1 MKKLLC
7 MLLTAVLAGCTNESP
22 VNHEPETC
30 PVEPAADA
38 RLLIDPQSR
47 TLDSSDAAKVA
58 MLFQKRATGSSSRTG
73 GGSSYPIVTTITD
86 EASGNPLLYIVN
98 HGDNGGFAIVS
109 ASKMTEPLLAYSES
123 GNFEVNTSSASSLLL
138 EGMKDEVRNA
148 IAYPS
153 DSLKRRYAIS
163 WAMFESPVGE
173 TYISQSRAGSTD
185 VNQMIAA
192 KIAKMEAKGYKYAGK
207 LGWAQ
212 SHLTAN
218 EYEALCRDIS
228 SHCDPQ
234 YDYMETS
241 LCLTQEGYDVSI
253 GPMLKTQWHQ
263 GAPYNCS
270 AENGVAGCA
279 PIAIGQI
286 MCYHRFP
293 SKYNWESIGNLVDVT
308 DDSSGFY
315 IMMKDIYSYSSP
327 VYTETSTIVSDS
339 KVVDIF
345 KRMGYEVDGFKS
357 SSISSMMASI
367 KSGRPFYMSGRKAD
381 GGQHAWVCDGYQ
393 KQVRKAIVSFIGH
406 PGMLLDQDPGDPYYD
421 YAIKYVGEN
430 PSYDAYAS
438 YTDCFHMNMGAKGVY
453 DAWCTFNIYGGSV
466 AGYKDNLNMI
476 VPVKP

>member
-123 GNFEVNTSSASSLLL
+123 GN
-138 EGMKDEVRNA
+138 
-148 IAYPS
+148 
-153 DSLKRRYAIS
+153 
-163 WAMFESPVGE
+163 
-173 TYISQSRAGSTD
+173 
-185 VNQMIAA
+185 
-192 KIAKMEAKGYKYAGK
+192 
-207 LGWAQ
+207 
-212 SHLTAN
+212 
-218 EYEALCRDIS
+218 
-228 SHCDPQ
+228 
-234 YDYMETS
+234 
-241 LCLTQEGYDVSI
+241 
-253 GPMLKTQWHQ
+253 
-263 GAPYNCS
+263 
-270 AENGVAGCA
+270 
-279 PIAIGQI
+279 
-286 MCYHRFP
+286 
-293 SKYNWESIGNLVDVT
+293 
-308 DDSSGFY
+308 
-315 IMMKDIYSYSSP
+315 
-327 VYTETSTIVSDS
+327 
-339 KVVDIF
+339 
-345 KRMGYEVDGFKS
+345 
-357 SSISSMMASI
+357 
-367 KSGRPFYMSGRKAD
+367 
-381 GGQHAWVCDGYQ
+381 
-393 KQVRKAIVSFIGH
+393 